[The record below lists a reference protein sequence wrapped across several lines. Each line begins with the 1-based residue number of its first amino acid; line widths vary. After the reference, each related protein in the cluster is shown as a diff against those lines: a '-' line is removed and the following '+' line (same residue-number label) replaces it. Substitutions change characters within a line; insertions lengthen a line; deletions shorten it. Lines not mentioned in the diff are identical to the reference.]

1 MSQKTKVSKTDQNSK
16 QQATNISQTAM
27 ASQCIPTV
35 TKGHWSCG
43 RRLTLAANA
52 KAYSATTVFPAEV
65 WAATNT
71 DSFLSKWY
79 IAYTQNI
86 EPPISVHS
94 KSSEKS
100 IVHETRID
108 CYEIPLGHSKT
119 LFQKRVLQVIFET
132 EDQPPFGKCP
142 AQRGRW
148 EPCLG
153 QDSENCLQCPPLPP
167 SLPTPAQQILQLPK
181 LKISNT
187 VYEDWTSMVS
197 KDTSTI
203 IDNRYADNIV

>member
-1 MSQKTKVSKTDQNSK
+1 MSQKTKLSKTDQNSK

-27 ASQCIPTV
+27 ASQCIPTG
-35 TKGHWSCG
+35 TRGHWSCG
-43 RRLTLAANA
+43 RSLTLAANA

-86 EPPISVHS
+86 EPPISAPLKEQWEINCSWSLH
-94 KSSEKS
+94 
-100 IVHETRID
+100 RLLW
-108 CYEIPLGHSKT
+108 IPLGHSKT

-153 QDSENCLQCPPLPP
+153 QDSENCWQCPPLPP
-167 SLPTPAQQILQLPK
+167 SLPIPAQHILQLPK

-187 VYEDWTSMVS
+187 IYEDWNSMVS

-203 IDNRYADNIV
+203 IDYRYAENIV